1 MSSSKKIKEAA
12 PNNAV
17 INNLPIDLFTTKIL
31 PFLNG
36 MDVYCLHM
44 TCKRFRGIYKHMTP
58 LYRSLP
64 YPMWPMVQNKW
75 CPMCDKPCKRE
86 LVPGDNFHGHTSCSK
101 SFEDNAIWVVGPEGD
116 LDNVSNLSSTNRG
129 NSVCVVGPLYNG
141 LYFNSRFTAENTL
154 GHLVEEKDVFT
165 KTFQSDLE
173 EAISFVAHSER
184 VKFLDSKFAGRK
196 GQIKIAPGAYKNYYR
211 RVRECNYTVD
221 QINDYLR
228 RLQVLMDG
236 LYEWYKQNVRPKFI
250 WETRADWTVTLGNI
264 DPTLRHYFDKLVEWD
279 EGHVSEIKQKVTKGL
294 PLYISRRLP
303 SAIAGI
309 AYARGSAIRCSCDG
323 CIYLISDLH
332 TYFSSILRGDSV
344 SMGADRGVS
353 DVLKFGCLPRKSS
366 EIHRQF
372 ANKCAKMFIAVYQIL
387 RLHHAKFTDTTRI
400 RALLAMGLKYVQS
413 DCDIDAMQ
421 DELMTALDK
430 YDFDTVATS
439 FQNGGPTHIMQT
451 CREYRQL

>member
-1 MSSSKKIKEAA
+1 MSKKFKEVKKNAA
-12 PNNAV
+12 
-17 INNLPIDLFTTKIL
+17 IINLPFDLITTKIL

-44 TCKRFRGIYKHMTP
+44 TCKRFRGVYKHMTP
-58 LYRSLP
+58 LYKSMP

-75 CPMCDKPCKRE
+75 CPMCDKPCKRDYFD
-86 LVPGDNFHGHTSCSK
+86 VGYYGHNTCAKNFDNCILWTV
-101 SFEDNAIWVVGPEGD
+101 DTEG
-116 LDNVSNLSSTNRG
+116 NLQDEKGLSGSVNTG
-129 NSVCVVGPLYNG
+129 NCVAVKGPLYNG

-154 GHLVEEKDVFT
+154 GHLVEDKDVFT

-196 GQIKIAPGAYKNYYR
+196 GQIKIAPGVYKNYYR
-211 RVRECNYTVD
+211 RVRECNYTVE
-221 QINDYLR
+221 QISDYLR
-228 RLQVLMDG
+228 RLQVLLDG

-250 WETRADWTVTLGNI
+250 WQIRADWTITLGNI
-264 DPTLRHYFDKLVEWD
+264 DPRVRYYFDKLVEWN
-279 EGHVSEIKQKVTKGL
+279 EGHVSEIKQKVTDGL
-294 PLYISRRLP
+294 PLYLSRRLP
-303 SAIAGI
+303 AAVAEMSYVQANTV
-309 AYARGSAIRCSCDG
+309 RCSCEG
-323 CIYLISDLH
+323 CEVLVRDL
-332 TYFSSILRGDSV
+332 YAMFCSILRGDSV

-372 ANKCAKMFIAVYQIL
+372 ASKCAKMFIVVYQL
-387 RLHHAKFTDTTRI
+387 LKQFHVKFNKSTDVRV
-400 RALLAMGLKYVQS
+400 LLAMGLKYVQT
-413 DCDIDAMQ
+413 DNDIDAMR
-421 DELMTALDK
+421 DELATALDK